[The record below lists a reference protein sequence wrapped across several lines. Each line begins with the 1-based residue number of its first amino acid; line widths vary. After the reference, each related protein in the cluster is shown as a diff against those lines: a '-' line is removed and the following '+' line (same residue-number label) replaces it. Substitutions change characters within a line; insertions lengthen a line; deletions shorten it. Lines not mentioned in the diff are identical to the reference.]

1 MRHLHGA
8 SLAPY
13 HANLRKRLIKRPKV
27 YIRDPGLLD
36 ALPGLDSLDALLAHP
51 VAGHSWEGVI
61 LEQIIAGYEAFFF
74 GTVAGAEIDLITR
87 QYGPLS
93 PIPLSTNK
101 LGPYL

>member
-8 SLAPY
+8 GLAPY

-74 GTVAGAEIDLITR
+74 GTVAGAEIDLLITS
-87 QYGPLS
+87 Q
-93 PIPLSTNK
+93 
-101 LGPYL
+101 

>member
-8 SLAPY
+8 GLAPY

-36 ALPGLDSLDALLAHP
+36 ALAGLDSLDALLAHP

-61 LEQIIAGYEAFFF
+61 LEQIIHRLSRRRGVLLRHRKYRPDRAVEPAGSTA
-74 GTVAGAEIDLITR
+74 
-87 QYGPLS
+87 YG
-93 PIPLSTNK
+93 
-101 LGPYL
+101 